1 MLNDYSFMTDMTAED
16 YEIKAIKQLV
26 KDWNAGWRANDV
38 DALLD
43 LYADDPILMP
53 QNQHV
58 IIGKSDIRSYYKS
71 FFEIF
76 TVSGESKFI
85 EAEIDEDVAYL
96 WDSYTLR
103 ATSII
108 GGEVI
113 EDNGKAVF
121 ILKKQEDNAWKITRL
136 IDKCDWDPAVI

>member
-1 MLNDYSFMTDMTAED
+1 MLTGYGFMTDMTAED

-26 KDWNAGWRANDV
+26 KDWNAGLRANDV

-53 QNQHV
+53 HNQDV
-58 IIGKSDIRSYYKS
+58 IIGKGDIRFYYQS
-71 FFEIF
+71 LFDVFSV
-76 TVSGESKFI
+76 TGECKFI
-85 EAEIDEDVAYL
+85 EAEITDDLAYL
-96 WDSYTLR
+96 WDSYTLK

-113 EDNGKAVF
+113 EDKGESVF
-121 ILKKQEDNAWKITRL
+121 ILKRQEDKAWKITRL
-136 IDKCDWDPAVI
+136 IDNCDWEPAVM